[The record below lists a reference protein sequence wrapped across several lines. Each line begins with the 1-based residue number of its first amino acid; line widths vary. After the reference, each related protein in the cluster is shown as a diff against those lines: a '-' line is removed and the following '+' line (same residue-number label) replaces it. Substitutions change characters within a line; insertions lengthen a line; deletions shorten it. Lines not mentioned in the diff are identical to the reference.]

1 MYILGITAG
10 MTSTTFEPDRVCTR
24 GQVVTFLWR
33 AAGKPEPSS
42 TSHPFTDINEKAYY
56 YNAMLWAVEDGIT
69 AGMTPTTFEPERTC
83 TRGQVV
89 TFLYRNYAD

>member
-1 MYILGITAG
+1 
-10 MTSTTFEPDRVCTR
+10 MTPTFFAPDSNCTR

-42 TSHPFTDINEKAYY
+42 TKHPFKDVNAKAYY
-56 YNAMLWAVEDGIT
+56 YKAMLWAVENGIT

-89 TFLYRNYAD
+89 TFLYRTYAD